1 MKGTKFLIIL
11 VMATLI
17 QGIVFSIYVNASTIT
32 YNSWNKK
39 TFNYSMSVNAVFTAD
54 VDYDNDVDIFA
65 VVGGNLILLENINNN
80 DWVKHTII
88 ESSIWGR
95 DVVYVDID
103 NDGSGEVFFSN
114 DNLGVIMIELNESNN
129 ISNYTRV
136 LRSSPWT
143 IWYGDVDGDNYT
155 EVVTEYVY
163 VIDYNQSTNTISY
176 YSVIRSDIG
185 AFLAH
190 DVRCGNYDS
199 DANDEII
206 VDSMSFYGNA
216 TTIYLLDYVNNTQWD
231 ISPIYNFSYAIY
243 TLFSADLDNNGI
255 DEIICGTEDGSI
267 IILSKVN
274 TTWTE
279 IASFSII
286 SDYVV
291 YNIYAT
297 DVDADG
303 IVDIVAKIG
312 PRTTGNKSVIKFF
325 DMASLYPL
333 NFTMID
339 VGETD
344 TWGNIHSLVCT
355 NLDNDSYLEIISGDS
370 GIHLFDYSE
379 SSINGIEPI
388 GQNLNEGNYI
398 LIFVIGAVI
407 VVSSITIM
415 MRKKTK
421 KRSHIEHEY
430 PQQKKISN
438 DKEFETLL
446 AKYIGKPKKDAK
458 TILNR
463 VDHRLRKKFGYWLA
477 EKLMEKGLYEDVIDI
492 FIEIGDVERAISYL
506 ISLAINYKSKGDLEK
521 ARELY
526 LEAARLLRKIGKF
539 DKAYEIEKKAK
550 TLQ

>member
-1 MKGTKFLIIL
+1 MKGTKFLFIL
-11 VMATLI
+11 VMAMLI

-355 NLDNDSYLEIISGDS
+355 NLDN
-370 GIHLFDYSE
+370 
-379 SSINGIEPI
+379 
-388 GQNLNEGNYI
+388 
-398 LIFVIGAVI
+398 
-407 VVSSITIM
+407 
-415 MRKKTK
+415 
-421 KRSHIEHEY
+421 
-430 PQQKKISN
+430 
-438 DKEFETLL
+438 
-446 AKYIGKPKKDAK
+446 
-458 TILNR
+458 
-463 VDHRLRKKFGYWLA
+463 
-477 EKLMEKGLYEDVIDI
+477 
-492 FIEIGDVERAISYL
+492 
-506 ISLAINYKSKGDLEK
+506 
-521 ARELY
+521 
-526 LEAARLLRKIGKF
+526 
-539 DKAYEIEKKAK
+539 
-550 TLQ
+550 